1 MNKVRRKI
9 VVSAMAALLILLTA
23 LLAVINVINFALV
36 AEDADRITE
45 TIAEGGGE
53 FRDRMKN
60 GEAPVPDGRISP
72 MGPDSP
78 ETPFT
83 ARFFTVRFDK
93 NGKAETVAH
102 NISAFT
108 EDEAKEIAGK
118 LVGEKRTGW
127 VMTTYRFRVYK
138 KSGATYVTVID
149 QGRELTPSYRS
160 LTVSV
165 IGEAVVLILALA
177 FLSAFSRKLIR
188 PVEEADRKQK
198 KFIGEA
204 EAAIK
209 VPLTVIGADVEIIER
224 TSGPTDRTASI
235 RRQVGKMTEI
245 TKRLRTMSLIEGERE
260 LFDLSSAVKRAALSS
275 ADGFSVRG
283 IALDLDVEEGVKIGA
298 DGDTVSKAVTE
309 LFENAA
315 KFAKSRASATLK
327 REGERVTFSVTNDA
341 DLPDGPVEQAFDRF
355 VRLTTAEGV
364 PGDGIGLCSVR
375 DAVRGAGGRVSAVCS
390 NGEFTVRATF

>member
-1 MNKVRRKI
+1 MNKVRRKL

-53 FRDRMKN
+53 FRDMMKN
-60 GEAPVPDGRISP
+60 GEEPFPGGRAGP

-138 KSGATYVTVID
+138 KSGETYVTVID
-149 QGRELTPSYRS
+149 QGRELTPSYRI

-224 TSGPTDRTASI
+224 TSGPSDRTASI
-235 RRQVGKMTEI
+235 RRQVGRMTEI

-327 REGERVTFSVTNDA
+327 RDGERVTLTVTNDA
-341 DLPDGPVEQAFDRF
+341 DLPEGPVEQAFDRF
-355 VRLTTAEGV
+355 VRLPNAESIN
-364 PGDGIGLCSVR
+364 GDGIGLCSVR
-375 DAVRGAGGRVSAVCS
+375 DAVREAGGRVSAVCS
-390 NGEFTVRATF
+390 AGEFTVWATF

>member
-1 MNKVRRKI
+1 MNKVRRKLVI
-9 VVSAMAALLILLTA
+9 SAMAALLILLTG

-53 FRDRMKN
+53 FGDQMKN
-60 GEAPVPDGRISP
+60 GEEPVIGGRTGP

-102 NISAFT
+102 NISAFS
-108 EDEAKEIAGK
+108 EDEAVEIASG
-118 LVGEKRTGW
+118 LAGEKRTGW
-127 VMTTYRFRVYK
+127 VMTSYRFRVFK
-138 KSGATYVTVID
+138 KGGDTYVTVVD
-149 QGRELTPSYRS
+149 QGRELTPSYRI

-165 IGEAVVLILALA
+165 IGEAAVLIVCFI
-177 FLSAFSRKLIR
+177 FLSAFSKRLTR
-188 PVEEADRKQK
+188 PFEEANRKQK

-209 VPLTVIGADVEIIER
+209 VPLTVIGADVEVIER
-224 TSGPTDRTASI
+224 TSGHTDRTASI

-245 TKRLRTMSLIEGERE
+245 TKRLRTMSLIDGEQAVC
-260 LFDLSSAVKRAALSS
+260 DLSAAVKRAALES
-275 ADGFSVRG
+275 ADSFSVRG
-283 IALDLDVEEGVKIGA
+283 VAFDLDAEDGVKTDA
-298 DGDTVSKAVTE
+298 DAEAVSKAVTE

-315 KFAKSRASATLK
+315 KFSKTRASAALK
-327 REGERVTFSVTNDA
+327 RDGDRVTLTVTNDA
-341 DLPDGPVEQAFDRF
+341 DLPDGPAEQAFDRF
-355 VRLTTAEGV
+355 VRLPNAGGV
-364 PGDGIGLCSVR
+364 PGDGIGLCTVR
-375 DAVRGAGGRVSAVCS
+375 EAVREAGGRVSAFCS
-390 NGEFTVRATF
+390 GGEFTVRVTF

>member
-1 MNKVRRKI
+1 MSKVRRKL

-23 LLAVINVINFALV
+23 LLAVSNVINFALV

-53 FRDRMKN
+53 FRDKIKN
-60 GEAPVPDGRISP
+60 GEEPVPGGRTGP

-108 EDEAKEIAGK
+108 EDEAKEIAEK

-138 KSGATYVTVID
+138 KGGERYVTVID
-149 QGRELTPSYRS
+149 QGRELTPSYRI
-160 LTVSV
+160 LVVSV
-165 IGEAVVLILALA
+165 VGDAVVLILALA

-224 TSGPTDRTASI
+224 TSGPSDRTASI
-235 RRQVGKMTEI
+235 RRQVGRMTEI
-245 TKRLRTMSLIEGERE
+245 TKRLRTMSLIEGESTP
-260 LFDLSSAVKRAALSS
+260 FDLTAAVKDAAKKKREE
-275 ADGFSVRG
+275 FSERG
-283 IALDLDVEEGVKIGA
+283 VSLDLDIAEGVTIKEG
-298 DGDTVSKAVTE
+298 GEAVARAAEE
-309 LFENAA
+309 LFRNAA

-327 REGERVTFSVTNDA
+327 RDGERVTLTVTNDA

-355 VRLTTAEGV
+355 VRLPNADGV
-364 PGDGIGLCSVR
+364 EGDGIGLCSVR
-375 DAVRGAGGRVSAVCS
+375 DAVREAGGRVSAVCS
-390 NGEFTVRATF
+390 AGEFTVRATF

>member
-1 MNKVRRKI
+1 MNKVRRKL

-36 AEDADRITE
+36 AEDADRIKE

-53 FRDRMKN
+53 FRDMMKN
-60 GEAPVPDGRISP
+60 GEGPVPGGRAGP

-138 KSGATYVTVID
+138 KGGETYVTVID
-149 QGRELTPSYRS
+149 QGRELTPSYRI
-160 LTVSV
+160 LVVSV
-165 IGEAVVLILALA
+165 VGEAVVLILALA

-188 PVEEADRKQK
+188 PLEEADRKQK

-235 RRQVGKMTEI
+235 RRQVGRMTEI
-245 TKRLRTMSLIEGERE
+245 TKKLRTMSLIEGERE
-260 LFDLSSAVKRAALSS
+260 LFDLSAAVKRAALSS

-298 DGDTVSKAVTE
+298 DEGSLSKAVTE

-355 VRLTTAEGV
+355 VRLPNAGGV

-375 DAVRGAGGRVSAVCS
+375 DAIREAGGRVSAVCS

>member
-1 MNKVRRKI
+1 MNKVRRKL

-53 FRDRMKN
+53 FRDKMKN
-60 GEAPVPDGRISP
+60 GDEPAPGGRLSP

-149 QGRELTPSYRS
+149 QGRELTPSYRI

-235 RRQVGKMTEI
+235 RRQVGRMTEI
-245 TKRLRTMSLIEGERE
+245 TKKLRTMSLIEGERE
-260 LFDLSSAVKRAALSS
+260 LFDLSAAVKRAALSS

-298 DGDTVSKAVTE
+298 DEGSLSKAVTE

-341 DLPDGPVEQAFDRF
+341 DLHDGPVEQAFDRF
-355 VRLTTAEGV
+355 VRLPNAGGV

-375 DAVRGAGGRVSAVCS
+375 DAVRGAGGRVSVVCS